1 MVMDTKES
9 VVRRAVAACHR
20 FDRLVIERIPA
31 ARRSWLT
38 RILVPYTIAGTIGL
52 PWLLAGAAV
61 DQAGRVMVAVI
72 VAALSAGLVKHL
84 AARKRPDH
92 IPLLVRPLRSTS
104 FPSGH
109 AASAA
114 AAACALLIVAPTFA
128 PAWIGMALVMAASRV
143 YVGAHYPSDVLAGAG
158 LGVLV
163 GLAPIT
169 VIALS

>member
-1 MVMDTKES
+1 MVMETKDS

-31 ARRSWLT
+31 TRRSWLT

-104 FPSGH
+104 SGPGSQMLESSFVRAVF
-109 AASAA
+109 AAGTG
-114 AAACALLIVAPTFA
+114 PT
-128 PAWIGMALVMAASRV
+128 PGRAWL
-143 YVGAHYPSDVLAGAG
+143 
-158 LGVLV
+158 
-163 GLAPIT
+163 
-169 VIALS
+169 